1 MAKKKSKGKQQKQTF
16 LSPERFIKER
26 MRSVEIGDCYVDDNI
41 FKVGCGNVLVS
52 RKHTGGNISFGVF
65 LVDTWCLGVKKS
77 SYRLRVD
84 EDEFDG
90 IVENCMNSGMRKASY
105 DEVHNIVYGAIAYA
119 EEAGIQPC
127 KEFSLGQYFLEED
140 TEDVPLIEYEF
151 GKDGEHYLVAN
162 NSFEA
167 NRYLP
172 VLEKNLGN
180 NFDWIIMDDMD
191 DDDDDDDYDEDDD
204 DDYDEDYEDY
214 DAAYDDAVGDDYDD
228 EELDDFYVYNGFPY
242 TYHNDNLPTEIK
254 LENKGL
260 FSTLSLKKNRI
271 ALSEEDSDRIL
282 AMPHDSLKRDLEKI
296 ILYGLR
302 VMRDDSDSVRTY
314 NSYARAVAHAVLLL
328 SEVGDSETSLDAVLE
343 TLKIDLGTYDDI
355 YGDGDGCYLFP
366 ALIKLGKDALPK
378 LETFLYGKG
387 FFVSKKS
394 NVMEA
399 MVNIACRWEDKK
411 PEVMEILKKFL
422 AKALSDGDK
431 SMITNYGLNGMLVW
445 ALCDL
450 RVSQLMPMIERLYK
464 ENLIDKRISDSLES
478 VRRDICRGEKYDN
491 LYELGLRDCY
501 AGAIRMF
508 GR

>member
-26 MRSVEIGDCYVDDNI
+26 MRSVEIGDCYVDDDI

-90 IVENCMNSGMRKASY
+90 IVEKCMNSGMRKASY

-151 GKDGEHYLVAN
+151 GKDGKHYLVAN

-172 VLEKNLGN
+172 VLEKNLGK

-191 DDDDDDDYDEDDD
+191 DEDDD
-204 DDYDEDYEDY
+204 DDYDE
-214 DAAYDDAVGDDYDD
+214 

-302 VMRDDSDSVRTY
+302 VMRDDSDSVRKY
-314 NSYARAVAHAVLLL
+314 NSYARAVTHAVLLL

-343 TLKIDLGTYDDI
+343 TLKIDLGTYKDI

-394 NVMEA
+394 NVIEA

-411 PEVMEILKKFL
+411 PEVMDILKKFL

-450 RVSQLMPMIERLYK
+450 RASQLMPMIERLYK
-464 ENLIDKRISDSLES
+464 ENLIDKTISGSLES
-478 VRRDICRGEKYDN
+478 VRKDICKGDKYDD

-501 AGAIRMF
+501 ACAIRMF
-508 GR
+508 GK